1 MIAVIMYCAIG
12 FLTATLLALLTLP
25 AVWHRAVRLTRK
37 RIENA
42 LPVSMA
48 EIQADKDEQRAE
60 FAVAVRRLEM
70 DVQQL
75 QERTSDQWGQITRQ
89 AEELRARQARID
101 DTTERLAALEAAHA
115 ELTAHDRQVTDDL
128 AIRSRDLEETQSS
141 LAATRKEL
149 AATAR
154 TLEQTSAREEEL
166 KVEHIAL
173 TTLRDTLKDRI
184 TDLDRHLSAA
194 NAHLAT
200 ERETLR
206 VTSESLS
213 IEVSKN
219 RELRDL
225 IAEAERELSTVTAE
239 AATLRAELA
248 ALHLRADSL
257 EDRTRKAEARRDAV
271 EQEAARVTTEALAA
285 RETAESSARQANDLA
300 RMVQAEKAMLE
311 GALAQARE
319 DRAALQARLDAPSAT
334 STTPLAAP
342 RDDGNEAAQLRERI
356 SDIAAEVASLTAALE
371 GAGSPIDALL
381 TASAPPRKG
390 APPTLAERIR
400 ALREKAMRDTAEP
413 KVEEVAAAPRRA
425 KSRAASDRAVAG

>member
-25 AVWHRAVRLTRK
+25 AVWRRAVRLTRK

-60 FAVAVRRLEM
+60 FAVAIKRLEM
-70 DVQQL
+70 DVRQL

-89 AEELRARQARID
+89 AEELRARQAKLD
-101 DTTERLAALEAAHA
+101 DTAARLAALEAAHA
-115 ELTAHDRQVTDDL
+115 ELTAHDREVTDDL
-128 AIRSRDLEETQSS
+128 AIRSRDLAETQAA
-141 LAATRKEL
+141 LATTRAEL
-149 AATAR
+149 AATAQ

-184 TDLDRHLSAA
+184 SDLDRHLSAT

-206 VTSESLS
+206 VTAESLS

-219 RELRDL
+219 RELREL
-225 IAEAERELSTVTAE
+225 IAEAERELSTVSAE
-239 AATLRAELA
+239 AAALRAELA
-248 ALHLRADSL
+248 ALNLRADSL
-257 EDRTRKAEARRDAV
+257 EDRTRKAEARREAV
-271 EQEAARVTTEALAA
+271 EQEAARVTTEAIAA

-311 GALAQARE
+311 GALSQARD
-319 DRAALQARLDAPSAT
+319 DRALLQGRLDTLAPTAAT
-334 STTPLAAP
+334 P
-342 RDDGNEAAQLRERI
+342 DDPNEAARLRERI

-371 GAGSPIDALL
+371 GPGSTVDALL
-381 TASAPPRKG
+381 AASAPPRNG
-390 APPTLAERIR
+390 GPPTLADRIR
-400 ALREKAMRDTAEP
+400 ALRDKALRGPSEP
-413 KVEEVAAAPRRA
+413 KVAEDVVAGTRRT

>member
-25 AVWHRAVRLTRK
+25 AVWRRAVRLTRK

-60 FAVAVRRLEM
+60 FAVAIRRLEM
-70 DVQQL
+70 DVRQL
-75 QERTSDQWGQITRQ
+75 QERTSDQWGQIARQ
-89 AEELRARQARID
+89 AEELRARQAKLD
-101 DTTERLAALEAAHA
+101 DTTARLAALEAAHA
-115 ELTAHDRQVTDDL
+115 ELTAHDREVTDDL
-128 AIRSRDLEETQSS
+128 AIRSRDLAETQAA
-141 LAATRKEL
+141 LATTRAEL

-184 TDLDRHLSAA
+184 TDLDRHLGAT

-206 VTSESLS
+206 VTAESLS

-225 IAEAERELSTVTAE
+225 IAEAERELSTVSAE

-271 EQEAARVTTEALAA
+271 EQEAARVTTEAIAA
-285 RETAESSARQANDLA
+285 RETAESNARQANDLA
-300 RMVQAEKAMLE
+300 RMVQAEKVMLE
-311 GALAQARE
+311 GALAQARD
-319 DRAALQARLDAPSAT
+319 DRALLQARLDTPTPTAAAT
-334 STTPLAAP
+334 P
-342 RDDGNEAAQLRERI
+342 DDPNEAALLRERI

-371 GAGSPIDALL
+371 GPGSTVDALL
-381 TASAPPRKG
+381 AASATPRNG
-390 APPTLAERIR
+390 GPPTLADRIR
-400 ALREKAMRDTAEP
+400 ALREKAMRGPSEP
-413 KVEEVAAAPRRA
+413 KLAEDVVAGTRRT

>member
-25 AVWHRAVRLTRK
+25 AVWRRAVRLTRK

-101 DTTERLAALEAAHA
+101 DTTERLTALEAAHA

-128 AIRSRDLEETQSS
+128 AIRSRDLEETQAA

-149 AATAR
+149 AATAH
-154 TLEQTSAREEEL
+154 TLEQTSAREEQL

-225 IAEAERELSTVTAE
+225 IAEAERELSTVSAE

-248 ALHLRADSL
+248 TLHLRADSL
-257 EDRTRKAEARRDAV
+257 EDRTRKAEARREAV
-271 EQEAARVTTEALAA
+271 EQEAARVTKEALAA
-285 RETAESSARQANDLA
+285 RETAESSARQANDVA

-319 DRAALQARLDAPSAT
+319 DRAALQSRLDAPPTAVA
-334 STTPLAAP
+334 AAP
-342 RDDGNEAAQLRERI
+342 DSGNEAALLRERI

-371 GAGSPIDALL
+371 GPGSPIDALL
-381 TASAPPRKG
+381 AASAAPRNG
-390 APPTLAERIR
+390 GTVTLAERIR
-400 ALREKAMRDTAEP
+400 ALREKAMRGPSEP
-413 KVEEVAAAPRRA
+413 KVAEEVAAAPRRA

>member
-25 AVWHRAVRLTRK
+25 AVWRRAVRLTRK

-60 FAVAVRRLEM
+60 FAVAIRRLEM
-70 DVQQL
+70 DVRQL
-75 QERTSDQWGQITRQ
+75 QERTSDQWSQIARQ
-89 AEELRARQARID
+89 AEELRARQAKLD
-101 DTTERLAALEAAHA
+101 DTAARLAALEAAHA
-115 ELTAHDRQVTDDL
+115 ELTAHDREVTDDL
-128 AIRSRDLEETQSS
+128 AIRSRDLAETQAA
-141 LAATRKEL
+141 LATTRAEL
-149 AATAR
+149 AATAL

-184 TDLDRHLSAA
+184 ADLDRHLNAT
-194 NAHLAT
+194 NAHLTT

-206 VTSESLS
+206 VTAESLS

-225 IAEAERELSTVTAE
+225 IAEAERELSTVSAE

-248 ALHLRADSL
+248 TLHLRADSL

-271 EQEAARVTTEALAA
+271 EQEAARVTTEATAA

-300 RMVQAEKAMLE
+300 RMLQAEKVMLE
-311 GALAQARE
+311 GALAQARD
-319 DRAALQARLDAPSAT
+319 DRALLQGRLDTLAPIAA
-334 STTPLAAP
+334 AAP
-342 RDDGNEAAQLRERI
+342 DDSNPDDANEAARLRERI

-371 GAGSPIDALL
+371 GPGSTIDALL
-381 TASAPPRKG
+381 AASATPRNG
-390 APPTLAERIR
+390 GPLTLADRIR
-400 ALREKAMRDTAEP
+400 ALREKAISSEP
-413 KVEEVAAAPRRA
+413 TVAEEVAAAPRRA
-425 KSRAASDRAVAG
+425 KSRAARDRAVAN

>member
-25 AVWHRAVRLTRK
+25 AVWRRAVRLTRK

-101 DTTERLAALEAAHA
+101 DTTARLAALEAAHA
-115 ELTAHDRQVTDDL
+115 ELAAHDRQVTDDL
-128 AIRSRDLEETQSS
+128 AIRSRDLEETQAS

-219 RELRDL
+219 REMRDL
-225 IAEAERELSTVTAE
+225 IAEAERELSTVSAE

-248 ALHLRADSL
+248 TLHLRADSL

-285 RETAESSARQANDLA
+285 RESAESSARQANDLA
-300 RMVQAEKAMLE
+300 RMLQAEKSMLE

-319 DRAALQARLDAPSAT
+319 DRAALQGRLDALPPT
-334 STTPLAAP
+334 IAAA

-371 GAGSPIDALL
+371 GPGSPIDALL
-381 TASAPPRKG
+381 AASAPPRKG

-400 ALREKAMRDTAEP
+400 ALREKAMRDTVEP
-413 KVEEVAAAPRRA
+413 KDAEEVAAAPRRT
-425 KSRAASDRAVAG
+425 KSRAANDRAVAG